1 MVTFVQLSFLLRV
14 TLEESEGDGS
24 QVELDSSHP
33 RNEGKVARLQMKP
46 SLALY
51 YDFTRFI

>member
-14 TLEESEGDGS
+14 TLEESGGDGS